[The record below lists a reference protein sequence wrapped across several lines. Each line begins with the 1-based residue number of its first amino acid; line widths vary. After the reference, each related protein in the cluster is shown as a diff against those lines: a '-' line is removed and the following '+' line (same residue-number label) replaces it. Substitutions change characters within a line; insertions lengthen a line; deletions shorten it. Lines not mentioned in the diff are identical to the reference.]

1 MKNGETREN
10 ILNTYILNK
19 VLIFFK
25 IHVAFTQREKEV
37 YIKCT
42 SEWISS
48 KKSNTIPLNCIKRN
62 LTSYKLKEV

>member
-10 ILNTYILNK
+10 ICNIYSGQSVNI
-19 VLIFFK
+19 FK
-25 IHVAFTQREKEV
+25 IHVAFTEREEV